1 MNCVQLGMADKENYE
16 VALHGVRKTYEFET
30 LLTYYPV
37 YGGKG
42 WVIKNKEKKK

>member
-1 MNCVQLGMADKENYE
+1 MNYMNHTKKNTE
-16 VALHGVRKTYEFET
+16 VELHRIRKTYEFET

-42 WVIKNKEKKK
+42 WVIKIKEKKK